1 MKEIATAL
9 VKAQKEMTTPKKGS
23 VNPFFKNKYA
33 DLNDVLA
40 AIVPALN
47 NNGIVLLQPLVNIE
61 GKNFVKTVLMHESG
75 EVFES
80 LAEIFCNKNNDAQAY
95 GSGVSYARRYSLS
108 SICGIGSEDDDA
120 HTAVNTRSKEVKVIP
135 ILTDGQVDAT
145 IKSGVENINKCLDAI
160 AGGARTATQVQI
172 LKLENANK
180 PKQVYI
186 QEPDPRANQEIS

>member
-1 MKEIATAL
+1 MENIAKAL
-9 VKAQKEMTTPKKGS
+9 VKAQLEMITPKKGS

-40 AIVPALN
+40 AVVPALN

-80 LAEIFCNKNNDAQAY
+80 LAEIFCKNTNDAQAY
-95 GSGVSYARRYSLS
+95 GSGVTYARRYSLS

-120 HTAVNTRSKEVKVIP
+120 QKAVQAKPMATAE
-135 ILTDGQVDAT
+135 ILAKAKAT
-145 IKSGVENINKCLDAI
+145 NATMAQIKTKYSV
-160 AGGARTATQVQI
+160 TA
-172 LKLENANK
+172 E
-180 PKQVYI
+180 
-186 QEPDPRANQEIS
+186 QEKNY

>member
-1 MKEIATAL
+1 MKNIASAL
-9 VKAQKEMTTPKKGS
+9 VKAQLEMIAPKKGS

-40 AIVPALN
+40 AVVPALN

-80 LAEIFCNKNNDAQAY
+80 LAEIFCKNTNDAQAY
-95 GSGVSYARRYSLS
+95 GSGVTYARRYSLS

-120 HTAVNTRSKEVKVIP
+120 QKAVQAKPIATAE
-135 ILTDGQVDAT
+135 ILAKAKASGAT
-145 IKSGVENINKCLDAI
+145 MAQIKTKYSV
-160 AGGARTATQVQI
+160 TA
-172 LKLENANK
+172 E
-180 PKQVYI
+180 
-186 QEPDPRANQEIS
+186 QEKNY

>member
-1 MKEIATAL
+1 MKNIASAL
-9 VKAQKEMTTPKKGS
+9 VKAQLEMIAPKKGS

-40 AIVPALN
+40 AVVPALN

-80 LAEIFCNKNNDAQAY
+80 LAEIFCKNTNDAQAY
-95 GSGVSYARRYSLS
+95 GSGVTYARRYSLS

-120 HTAVNTRSKEVKVIP
+120 QKAVQSKPMATAEVLAKAKAS
-135 ILTDGQVDAT
+135 GAT
-145 IKSGVENINKCLDAI
+145 MAQIKTKYSV
-160 AGGARTATQVQI
+160 TAEME
-172 LKLENANK
+172 KN
-180 PKQVYI
+180 Y
-186 QEPDPRANQEIS
+186 